1 LNTHKFDFQEAAKSP
16 GWLKEMRGAE
26 FVPES
31 EEYGIS
37 SFIYRA
43 RKPFVPQKIHDLM
56 VGNFLLHERADG
68 EELEKSDETEEG
80 EEEENTKETEETEEE
95 PEEKEGSSIKDR
107 LAARAAGP
115 FANVLRSKGF
125 MWLAT
130 RPLNMGEWS
139 QAGAILVVSNAG
151 PWMVNLDPEDWS
163 DDEDT
168 VRQKFSDVEEIG
180 DRRNEIVFIGTFED
194 KDREGITKV
203 LNECLVTDEQMH
215 KIMEEGVDMDDP
227 FESWYK
233 AFMEF
238 DKEEEDKFPLKNKE

>member
-1 LNTHKFDFQEAAKSP
+1 
-16 GWLKEMRGAE
+16 M
-26 FVPES
+26 VPES

-37 SFIYRA
+37 SFVYRS

-56 VGNFLLHERADG
+56 VGNFLLQERSDG
-68 EELEKSDETEEG
+68 EEGEK
-80 EEEENTKETEETEEE
+80 TEETEN
-95 PEEKEGSSIKDR
+95 EEKMEVESEEKMEEESKGSSIQDR

-168 VRQKFSDVEEIG
+168 VKQKFSEVEEIG

-194 KDREGITKV
+194 MDRERITSA
-203 LNECLVTDEQMH
+203 LDECLVTDDQMH

-227 FESWYK
+227 FEKWYK
-233 AFMEF
+233 GMVQNQETPEF
-238 DKEEEDKFPLKNKE
+238 FTDGPTNGMS